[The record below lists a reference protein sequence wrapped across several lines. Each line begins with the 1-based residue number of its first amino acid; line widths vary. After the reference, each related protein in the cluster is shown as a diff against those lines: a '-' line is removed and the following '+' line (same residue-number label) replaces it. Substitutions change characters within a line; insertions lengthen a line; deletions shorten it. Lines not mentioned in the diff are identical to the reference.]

1 MLRPVT
7 AVDWIIVGFTL
18 LMALWGYGQGLVVGA
33 LSLIGFVGGGFLGSR
48 LAPLL
53 LSGGADSPYAP
64 VFALTGA
71 FFLGGLLA
79 SALEIVGFRL
89 RRFLR
94 GPPRAGDGGGGGGPV
109 AGGGPGGSWVWGG
122 GGPPT
127 PRGRRARAAHP
138 PPAG

>member
-79 SALEIVGFRL
+79 SALEIVGLRL
-89 RRFLR
+89 RRV
-94 GPPRAGDGGGGGGPV
+94 PRRAP
-109 AGGGPGGSWVWGG
+109 APAA
-122 GGPPT
+122 
-127 PRGRRARAAHP
+127 RGRG
-138 PPAG
+138 AG